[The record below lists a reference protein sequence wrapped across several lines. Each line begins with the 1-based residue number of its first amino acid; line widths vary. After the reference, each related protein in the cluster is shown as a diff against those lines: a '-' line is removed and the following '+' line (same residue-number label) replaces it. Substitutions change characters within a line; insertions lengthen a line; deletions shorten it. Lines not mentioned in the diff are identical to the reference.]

1 MNLGGEVKP
10 LRAQR
15 SRLPETIVST
25 VSAMAS
31 NFAAWQRSI
40 IERFSPHFR
49 SPELGFAERRPSR
62 MYRHAYDLPEEE
74 LEDLAYQFEAPPQGI
89 GEDVAADLRAAIA
102 AWRRDHAASTLTWRE
117 TEGAL
122 VIDEGRAGRRR
133 CEYVLSD
140 PAQARSYRLLE
151 RPRTVAALAREL
163 AAEGFAVSEETLRTW
178 IGELRGAGLVF
189 EDGGRVVALATN
201 RRPLR
206 VADAS

>member
-1 MNLGGEVKP
+1 M
-10 LRAQR
+10 
-15 SRLPETIVST
+15 
-25 VSAMAS
+25 
-31 NFAAWQRSI
+31 
-40 IERFSPHFR
+40 
-49 SPELGFAERRPSR
+49 
-62 MYRHAYDLPEEE
+62 
-74 LEDLAYQFEAPPQGI
+74 
-89 GEDVAADLRAAIA
+89 
-102 AWRRDHAASTLTWRE
+102 
-117 TEGAL
+117 
-122 VIDEGRAGRRR
+122 IDEGRAGRRR